1 MNVSVGELL
10 VLQFS
15 LKLLNL
21 QTFGL
26 SKYKIY
32 PQCDRYSVI
41 QWLNPSEHNLVLWM
55 YFNTA

>member
-1 MNVSVGELL
+1 MNVSVSELL

-32 PQCDRYSVI
+32 PQCGRYSVI
-41 QWLNPSEHNLVLWM
+41 QWLNPSEHILVLWM
-55 YFNTA
+55 F